1 MIPCAL
7 KGGQFDLMAQWLG
20 HFEQTCGQGTS
31 QDALP
36 GNSLLLALKVLNLGT
51 LSCISQDY

>member
-7 KGGQFDLMAQWLG
+7 KEGQFDLTAEWLG
-20 HFEQTCGQGTS
+20 PCEQNWGQGTS

-36 GNSLLLALKVLNLGT
+36 GTSLLLTLKVLNLGT
-51 LSCISQDY
+51 LSCIS

>member
-20 HFEQTCGQGTS
+20 HFEQTSGQGTS

-36 GNSLLLALKVLNLGT
+36 GNS
-51 LSCISQDY
+51 CF